1 MSELLRNITVR
12 VVGVSFSNDD
22 GTSRQEILSG
32 LSVGEAM
39 LLDYYEY
46 ENEPA
51 YAVTDALGN
60 QIGNLPK
67 DLSADIY
74 REYRDCYFAVLIDD
88 ITGGYDG
95 LNYGC
100 IISIDIYDT
109 VPDVV
114 KQDAPTSATVE
125 NVTPAASP
133 VLSEKSRRT
142 YGIIFIVLGVIL
154 ALVGLL
160 LSLAVPVGGLLAI
173 AGGVACVAI
182 GRKYRKIVKERR
194 ANE

>member
-1 MSELLRNITVR
+1 MSELLKNITVK
-12 VVGVSFSNDD
+12 VVGVSYRNDD

-39 LLDYYEY
+39 LLDYFEY

-74 REYRDCYFAVLIDD
+74 QKYRDCYFSVMIDD

-95 LNYGC
+95 LKYGC

-114 KQDAPTSATVE
+114 KQDTPTAATVE
-125 NVTPAASP
+125 NVTLVSSPA
-133 VLSEKSRRT
+133 LSTKSRRT
-142 YGIIFIVLGVIL
+142 YGIIFIVLGVML

-160 LSLAVPVGGLLAI
+160 LLLAVPVGGILAI
-173 AGGVACVAI
+173 TGGIFCIAI
-182 GRKYRKIVKERR
+182 GRKYRKS
-194 ANE
+194 

>member
-1 MSELLRNITVR
+1 MSKLLKNITVR
-12 VVGVSFSNDD
+12 VVGVSYQNDD
-22 GTSRQEILSG
+22 GTYRQEILSG

-39 LLDYYEY
+39 LLDYFEY

-74 REYRDCYFAVLIDD
+74 RKYRDCYFSVQIDD
-88 ITGGYDG
+88 ITGGIDG
-95 LNYGC
+95 LKYGC

-109 VPDVV
+109 VPDVLR
-114 KQDAPTSATVE
+114 QDSPAATTVE
-125 NVTPAASP
+125 NVTPAAP
-133 VLSEKSRRT
+133 PTLSEKSRRT
-142 YGIIFIVLGVIL
+142 YGIIFIVLGVAL

-160 LSLAVPVGGLLAI
+160 LLLVVPIVGVFSVLIGILSIIL
-173 AGGVACVAI
+173 
-182 GRKYRKIVKERR
+182 GRKFRKS
-194 ANE
+194 